1 LQEAGWIAQSLISM
15 PRVEWLGVYPSWQ
28 TVLAQ
33 ILIAAASIIGFV
45 INARSGRALARV
57 TKS

>member
-1 LQEAGWIAQSLISM
+1 LISM

-28 TVLAQ
+28 SILAQ
-33 ILIAAASIIGFV
+33 IIIAAASIIGFF